1 MSSSLIIQINELYSN
16 VNDLNSAISQGDA
29 AGIDRQIAQ
38 LSLASTTLG
47 VGITLANANN
57 NSNTAAGLTGL
68 KYQVDA
74 ALTGAA
80 LTQAMINID
89 QGNYPG
95 AISNTLAAMSTATSL
110 AALAVDKPG
119 LSAQLN
125 VLSGFLGVGSNIA
138 EKGPQIADALANA
151 LS

>member
-74 ALTGAA
+74 ALT
-80 LTQAMINID
+80 
-89 QGNYPG
+89 
-95 AISNTLAAMSTATSL
+95 
-110 AALAVDKPG
+110 
-119 LSAQLN
+119 
-125 VLSGFLGVGSNIA
+125 
-138 EKGPQIADALANA
+138 
-151 LS
+151 